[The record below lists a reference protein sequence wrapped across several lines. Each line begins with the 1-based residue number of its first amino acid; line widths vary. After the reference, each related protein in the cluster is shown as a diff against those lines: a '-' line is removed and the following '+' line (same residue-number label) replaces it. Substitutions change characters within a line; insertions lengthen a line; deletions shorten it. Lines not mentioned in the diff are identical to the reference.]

1 MLEQDLQRSDNP
13 RPAIAA
19 LQVVIDW
26 EALQRGAF
34 CNSHLPMRINCA
46 CGVQTTRLAR
56 ALESSQ
62 ISQVA
67 SLDTSRIKS
76 IMAVNYVPL
85 EEVWFQT

>member
-19 LQVVIDW
+19 LQVVIDC

-34 CNSHLPMRINCA
+34 CNSHLPMRINCG
-46 CGVQTTRLAR
+46 CGVLTTPLAQ

-85 EEVWFQT
+85 EEVWIQT